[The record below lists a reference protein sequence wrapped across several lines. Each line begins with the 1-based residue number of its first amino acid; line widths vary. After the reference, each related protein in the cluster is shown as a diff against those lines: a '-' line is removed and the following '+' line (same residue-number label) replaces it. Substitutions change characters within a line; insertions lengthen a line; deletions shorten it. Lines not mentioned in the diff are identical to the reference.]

1 MRYLVV
7 AHQTATSGA
16 LLDKLKAIAS
26 EDAEAV
32 FTLLV
37 PATPRGQGL
46 TWTEGGSIAQAQQ
59 VGAAARRAFGQ
70 SGLRVD
76 RTMAG
81 DASPLQAISDALGP
95 VVQYDAIVISTLP
108 PGVSRWLNMDVHARA
123 RRQFGLPVLS
133 VVASGAPL
141 PTT

>member
-7 AHQTATSGA
+7 AHQTATSGV
-16 LLDKLKAIAS
+16 LLDKLKDLAK
-26 EDAEAV
+26 DDPDAV

-46 TWTEGGSIAQAQQ
+46 IWTEGGSIAQAQQ
-59 VGAAARRAFGQ
+59 VAAVARRAFEQ
-70 SGLRVD
+70 AGLRVAG
-76 RTMAG
+76 TMAG

-95 VVQYDAIVISTLP
+95 VVQFDAIVISTLP

-123 RRQFGLPVLS
+123 RRQFGLPVFS
-133 VVASGAPL
+133 VVAAGAWL

>member
-16 LLDKLKAIAS
+16 LLDKLKALAKD
-26 EDAEAV
+26 DAEAT

-59 VGAAARRAFGQ
+59 VAAAARRALEQ
-70 SGLRVD
+70 AGLRVAG
-76 RTMAG
+76 TMAG

-95 VVQYDAIVISTLP
+95 VVQFDAIVISTLP

-123 RRQFGLPVLS
+123 KRQFGLPVIS

-141 PTT
+141 PTS

>member
-16 LLDKLKAIAS
+16 LLDKLQDLAK
-26 EDAEAV
+26 DDDEAV

-46 TWTEGGSIAQAQQ
+46 TWTEGGSVAQAQG
-59 VGAAARRAFGQ
+59 VASVASRRFQ
-70 SGLRVD
+70 SAGLR
-76 RTMAG
+76 MAGTITG
-81 DASPLQAISDALGP
+81 DASPLQAISDALGS
-95 VVQYDAIVISTLP
+95 VVEFDAIVISTLP
-108 PGVSRWLNMDVHARA
+108 PGVSRWLKMDVHARA
-123 RRQFGLPVLS
+123 RRQFGLPVIF

-141 PTT
+141 PAT